1 MIYMLDANVLR
12 HVVHEEA
19 GYLNILK
26 RMKEVGTGG
35 LSISAVAAAEL
46 HVNINSKTNQ
56 RAHREQLAEFLKF
69 YKIEPFNK
77 KAAEASG
84 LYCRQSSNPGDRNS
98 RHRIT

>member
-19 GYLNILK
+19 GYLNILE

-46 HVNINSKTNQ
+46 KTRN
-56 RAHREQLAEFLKF
+56 RRCARSCFVM
-69 YKIEPFNK
+69 P
-77 KAAEASG
+77 SG
-84 LYCRQSSNPGDRNS
+84 VVCRSWVL
-98 RHRIT
+98 